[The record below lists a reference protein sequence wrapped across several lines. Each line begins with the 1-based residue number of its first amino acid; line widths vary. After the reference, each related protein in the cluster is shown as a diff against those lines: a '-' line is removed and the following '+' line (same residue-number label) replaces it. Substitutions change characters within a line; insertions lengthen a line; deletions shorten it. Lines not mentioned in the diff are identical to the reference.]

1 MVSAGFVQTEGLRV
15 CVLSSDA
22 GTDGLLEV
30 GEGLEDA
37 ASDGPSGEGGEE
49 VLDGVEPSSRGWAK
63 WRPSVG

>member
-1 MVSAGFVQTEGLRV
+1 MWFRQSPELCEDGVGGLCPEGRARV
-15 CVLSSDA
+15 VLSSDV

-49 VLDGVEPSSRGWAK
+49 VLDGLEP
-63 WRPSVG
+63 